1 MNRAVIRETYRRHV
15 TSAAFHSFLAF
26 LVIVA
31 LGFSQFDRPGAA
43 WPGLIVLLAIVTG
56 AGLIGPELSSGRL
69 QLILV
74 KPVTRSAYLLSRVG
88 GVVLVVWFSAMLAAA
103 CELAGRAFGYA
114 EEVGAAL
121 LNVMYEVVLIVALL
135 ALLGSL
141 TRAYY
146 NVVLYLGLQIFL
158 AILGGFSQKLPD
170 FVNAAVAAV
179 DRNLFPE
186 APAIV
191 DPEWILLVACNA
203 MIALALA
210 CFVFRRREV
219 PYGSE

>member
-1 MNRAVIRETYRRHV
+1 VNRMVMGETFRRHV
-15 TSAAFHSFLAF
+15 TSAAFLSFLAF
-26 LVIVA
+26 LTIVTIGLA
-31 LGFSQFDRPGAA
+31 QFDRPAA
-43 WPGLIVLLAIVTG
+43 GWPGLIVLLAIVTG

-74 KPVTRSAYLLSRVG
+74 KPVSRSAYLLSRTA
-88 GVVLVVWFSAMLAAA
+88 GVVLVVWAAAMLAAV

-114 EEVGAAL
+114 AEVGAAL

-146 NVVLYLGLQIFL
+146 NVVLYLGLQILL
-158 AILGGFSQKLPD
+158 AMAGGLGQKLPP
-170 FVNAAVAAV
+170 AVARALAAV

-186 APAIV
+186 RPPAL
-191 DPEWILLVACNA
+191 DAQWFLLIGCNA
-203 MIALALA
+203 AIALVLA
-210 CFVFRRREV
+210 CLVFRRREV
-219 PYGSE
+219 PYGAE